1 MLFNSWGFLLF
12 LGLVFLGHFGVAP
25 RFKNRGLVQVC
36 LLVSASILFY
46 GYDNPKLV
54 FLLSGSF
61 LLNGIATRFL
71 LSPGRSPQ
79 ARRTV
84 CFLAVAGNLAG
95 IGFFKY
101 AGLIAGTLLPG
112 TAFAAAAPW
121 LASIPLP
128 LGISFYTFEGLSL
141 VVDAWQERREG
152 FDSLRADLDGR
163 PASFFGKVALFM
175 TFFPHL
181 VAGPIVRAHDFIGQ
195 IGGKAMGDI
204 DWYYVVRKLTLGFFL
219 KMVVADNLKEATVTL
234 SFPNFL
240 EASKPDLILLLYG
253 YSFQIFADFCGYSLI
268 AMGLAA
274 LFGYRFPINFNLP
287 YLSMSITEFWKRW
300 HISLSSWLRDY
311 LYIPLGG
318 NRRGRGR
325 SYFNLFLVMF
335 LGGLWH
341 GAAWSYAIWG
351 GAHGL
356 CLAFERLFRDRAGTE
371 KCRPSSL
378 PVALLQTFVVF
389 NLVSLLWLLFK
400 LPHFADVIA
409 YGKTMIHAGWKPQ
422 PRMTFVLFLFSLP
435 VVLFHLWGA
444 GRKDEGGRMREK
456 MEGME
461 TIRMSSP
468 DGSGPGGGD
477 SNFRIHFE
485 NTLLGV
491 MLFLILVNS
500 GTAGTFIYFQF

>member
-12 LGLVFLGHFGVAP
+12 LAIVFPAHFFVAPLFPHRGLAQVFLLVA
-25 RFKNRGLVQVC
+25 G
-36 LLVSASILFY
+36 SILFY
-46 GYDNPKLV
+46 GYDNPRLI
-54 FLLSGSF
+54 FLLAGSF
-61 LLNGIATRFL
+61 LLNGIAVRYL
-71 LSPGRSPQ
+71 LSPGRSLQ
-79 ARRTV
+79 ARRAV
-84 CFLAVAGNLAG
+84 CFLAVAANLAG

-101 AGLIAGTLLPG
+101 AGLVAATLLPG
-112 TAFAAAAPW
+112 TALASVAPW

-141 VVDAWQERREG
+141 VVDAWQERRDG
-152 FDSLRADLDGR
+152 LDSLRADLNGR
-163 PASFFGKVALFM
+163 PATFFGKVALFM

-181 VAGPIVRAHDFIGQ
+181 VAGPIVRGHDFIGQ
-195 IGGKAMGDI
+195 IQEKNLRDI

-219 KMVVADNLKEATVTL
+219 KMVVADNLKEATATL
-234 SFPNFL
+234 SYPAFL
-240 EASKPDLILLLYG
+240 SSSKPDLLLMLYG

-268 AMGLAA
+268 AMGLAG
-274 LFGYRFPINFNLP
+274 LFGYRFPLNFNLP
-287 YLSMSITEFWKRW
+287 YLSRSITEFWKRW

-351 GAHGL
+351 TAHGL
-356 CLAFERLFRDRAGTE
+356 CLAFERLFRDRSGTE
-371 KCRPSSL
+371 NKTPASL

-389 NLVSLLWLLFK
+389 NIVSVLWLLFK

-409 YGKTMIHAGWKPQ
+409 YGKTMLHAGWKPQ
-422 PRMTFVLFLFSLP
+422 PHMTFVIVLFSIP

-444 GRKDEGGRMREK
+444 MRGLWMRLEQSIGPRFRMRC
-456 MEGME
+456 
-461 TIRMSSP
+461 
-468 DGSGPGGGD
+468 
-477 SNFRIHFE
+477 E
-485 NTLLGV
+485 NTILGV
-491 MLFLILVNS
+491 MLFLIFVNS